1 MNIKFFNAAKR
12 DAVTRFL
19 APVAVAFF
27 SVFLASCPNS
37 ADNVPFVLPA
47 QQTVSSAPTV
57 SAGGTAANAEAQF
70 ITFRGSVRT
79 GGALPASYAKA
90 LEGLGFGGT
99 EEGVEGLSK
108 SARPD
113 VTVNGTS
120 IEHFAVATPNSG
132 EPVEGTFAS
141 ASSTTF
147 EMPLAIGKT
156 WNIVC
161 GIRNVSGDKKIIMSD
176 SFQMEVTVSNSVLS
190 HVFMLTPYTEV
201 VEGVAP
207 SGNVS
212 LLVNFEGSAASD
224 GASVSASWEDP
235 ALPALTVEGLDPAH
249 ITASGVPVGN
259 HRLAIFFRDPN
270 GVSVYE
276 TVQVVTVLNGLTTE
290 TWMPETGEA
299 AFTSGGH
306 FVVDNDVIQ
315 GAASDR
321 IYVGKPAALASNDSV
336 RASDSNSGSAYSPL
350 EHLQAAFNKIQSA
363 GSGSK
368 DFKIFVSGE
377 AVGNATLD
385 VVRGTHARSIT
396 IEGLDDPDES
406 SKPKSALKGSGS
418 GSVFTIASSVPVTI
432 KNLKITGGS
441 GAGQGGGIS
450 MASGSDLT
458 LDSGALVT
466 QNSATQQGGGVYNR
480 DGSLKIK
487 KGAAISGNW
496 ITSAGESGSDGGA
509 GLFMY
514 GSSAAC
520 VMTGGEISDNN
531 KNASY
536 NDKNVRGGGVRLGG
550 SARMTLSG
558 GSVSGNFSKNL
569 GGNFFIDNAFLD
581 ISGDA
586 KICQGCV
593 DTSSNTSDDNA
604 WGGALYVEGNSK
616 VTMTGGEISGNTAK
630 AKSSKFACA
639 GVYLLKEFEMTGGV
653 IEGNVVEGGLSSGGA
668 FRVGGLLTIGGSAKI
683 PYGGGEGKNDV
694 YVCKDGG
701 AYKVVQIAASGFSY
715 AASDSAPAAVL
726 APQDWQRNYSIIK
739 APSGSDIGAYTP
751 YFKTI
756 DPDFYFGR
764 QSSTVDTAK
773 LKAALC
779 VSNKANAADSVE
791 QNGTKSQPFRTIAF
805 ALTKLSGGEPDEIII
820 DYDST
825 RGAFGPQRIPA
836 TFTTANCSALTIR
849 GANGLYTSG
858 ANQGEPKDIL
868 DAGGTENVGSAL
880 SIASSV
886 PITIKDLKITGGN
899 KGYTNSNDNPNNGGG
914 VSLFEN
920 ASLTLADGVQI
931 AGNKAVNSG
940 GGVYVPSGASLYMY
954 GTSCIGD
961 NTQTTASG
969 DTLGSAC
976 SNSASYGGG
985 IYNNGKVYL
994 GYKNEGGEIKEA
1006 EWTGGVRRNYAST
1019 NGGGIYSYSTGD
1031 LKMRAGEISYNASH
1045 DNYWGGG
1052 LGVASNASDGHS
1064 VELLGGEIKE
1074 NSASL
1079 GGAVYV
1085 DGAFSMQGALSIPF
1099 GVAGVKGSGKNDIY
1113 LKAGQTVKV
1122 AGALSSPDGDATVAT
1137 LMPEG
1142 VKRTRKILS
1151 ASSEALINDNKDKFA
1166 LTSDNDGWQKK
1177 YVSDSGHYAELNS
1190 PVYVVGTQTSGST
1203 KPDDTWGWGK
1213 PSTNAPNGTKTSPYS
1228 SVADALGCAEL
1239 ASATEPNTII
1249 IAGILKGAPQSI
1261 SGTSVPSDLSL
1272 KGYKTATSSAMIDAG
1287 GTTDA
1292 GSALTVNKSGLT
1304 VTITDLT
1311 ITGGTGSD
1319 PSGGTAKNGGGIYIN
1334 AGTVKLADGAV
1345 ITGNTVTTNG
1355 GGVYLAGSGCALY
1368 MSGKALI
1375 GDSATSPTRAAS
1387 GASNRANQ
1395 AGNGAGI
1402 YNNGGSVFIGSNASG
1417 TATGFALVNNDTDGH
1432 YGVRRNYS
1440 TSHGGGI
1447 YNGGTLKIA
1456 SGDISLNSAG
1466 SSSGTGSEG
1475 GAIYCAANCS
1485 INGGSFTNNFANSGG
1500 VLYIPSGKSAE
1511 IGGAAVFTANKASM
1525 IGGVVC
1531 NYGDFTMSAGTI
1543 GGSNDTDVNTVTSN
1557 FGGAIFQ
1564 EGTFNVSGTAYIY
1577 PGSEKKNDVYLRSG
1591 KTITIAGAWNGSQA
1605 AGSRMTVTPSSY
1617 SRGRDILSSNS
1628 ANATNLSDAIE
1639 KFKLSQDDSG
1649 WDRGNNLA
1657 TSETTKKV
1665 WITSPIYV
1673 AGASGGDVCSAPPAS
1688 GNNGTKAKPYATIAA
1703 ALADSE
1709 LSKVDYT
1716 ITIDGSLSAQ
1726 TIANTTTVADGVDAV
1741 TLQGYSSSAKIDG
1754 GATAIAL
1761 DIGKSLTYTIEDLQI
1776 TNGKA
1781 SSGGGIYLRAG
1792 TVNLDSGAK
1801 VSGNK
1806 ATASGAGVYV
1816 ASGATLNIKDGSEIS
1831 SNAAYSGDISGGGV
1845 YNMGT
1850 VNMSG
1855 GSIKSNSAKNGGGIY
1870 NNSGTFSL
1878 TGGAIGGSG
1887 IANSATNGGGV
1898 YQSGTFKMQGA
1909 AVVDSSNDVY
1919 LNSGNTI
1926 TVADTITPPGGV
1938 TSVATLT
1945 LKEWKRGTYFLTATK
1960 ANVNKMVAA
1969 ESKFTFSKDPT
1980 GWEKKDDSTTSIAAT
1995 RYAWITSPIYV
2006 ASSGTDTTRKVC
2018 SAPPESGNNGTKTSP
2033 YATIAAA
2040 LADNELSTVD
2050 NTITIDGTLSAQT
2063 IASVTLPAGVT
2074 SVTLKGYM
2082 AESAT
2087 SSEAAI
2093 NGGGTTHALS
2103 ISKSA
2108 TYTIKNLQ
2116 ITNGTAQNG
2125 GGIYLTAGTVT
2136 LDSGAKVFSNKA
2148 KANGTTKGRGAGVY
2162 VASGATLNIKDG
2174 AEIYS
2179 NTTASGDISGGGVY
2193 NMGTVDMSGG
2203 SIYNNSAYDG
2213 GGINNNS
2220 GKLYVRRSAIIG
2232 AGSGTTATGSAAGS
2246 TCSNSAS
2253 NYGGG
2258 IYNDS
2263 SATLYFGC
2271 DADGAT
2277 PTGYSLESSAGV
2289 RRNYANHGG
2298 GIYNLGTFKS
2308 ASGLISDNLA
2318 ANVGGGMYAGGAT
2331 NNLGGLGISNNMSNW
2346 KAGGLYVASSIT
2358 ATITSATGINSN
2370 TVTQSSGSD
2379 DVMGGGIYIAGTL
2392 TATETLNASSNSATI
2407 TGTSS
2412 IGKAYGGCVYIV
2424 DGGTFTFAKGQLG
2437 TSGNLNSVSNSASA
2451 AKAYG
2456 GAVYNEGTF
2465 EVKGSGYVLP
2475 GSLKSN
2481 DVYLASGKC
2490 VTLPANSYTGNTSS
2504 SKMALTL
2511 ATWKRGTQVLDGS
2524 YAATYYD
2531 CFKCTDTE
2539 WSVGYNAGGDWTLN
2553 TDLKTRVGADIY
2565 VASSLASGHGRA
2577 SGISAPP
2584 STASER
2590 IGTKAKPYS
2599 SISEGVNACWNSGL
2613 PFTINMSGKISGADQ
2628 TIPAATT
2635 TTGLASAIT
2644 IAGVTGN
2651 SSDII
2656 DRNLTSAPTSG
2667 GSALTIS
2674 TATPV
2679 TLKDIKITKGYSKTH
2694 GGGILVNGV
2703 KAASLTLTTGALV
2716 TANQATNNGGGIY
2729 FVGTSASGGT
2739 ANLTMNDTAKIDG
2752 NTANGTATS
2761 QGGGGVYLSYANLC
2775 MSGKSVIGDTT
2786 GTAAATN
2793 TSGGYSNKAQYGGGV
2808 LASTGGNVYVGY
2820 KTTGAKDTTY
2830 TTDYGILHNYST
2842 KDGGGIYFVGASSAD
2857 GNSYL
2862 AYGSISKNGAA
2873 ANGGGVHIGQNRK
2886 LTMSDGEF
2894 ALNKGA
2900 SGGAVS
2906 VNGTFAMSSGTIG
2919 NASKDTAATNAS
2931 NCSNYATSS
2940 DDGGGA
2946 IWAGSGST
2954 VTVSGGTIAY
2964 NLAST
2969 AGGAIYACGTSVS
2982 KATVNLSGGTVKLN
2996 KATNGGG
3003 VYIQLY
3009 AEVNLSAGAIDGN
3022 TATNG
3027 GGVYV
3032 DGTSTSPSPRGK
3044 LLISGSGL
3052 IGKTGNTIASTS
3064 TYGNRATNGGGIY
3077 NKGTVCIGYSAWT
3090 SSSNNT
3096 PVACSGGVRRNYAGS
3111 TGGGI
3116 CSEED
3121 YIYLHAGNIAYN
3133 CSNANGGGIALKDN
3147 TQYAYVSMDGGTI
3160 SYNQCE
3166 STDGT
3171 KGAGIYAQHGSIT
3184 VTGGTINNNTKA
3196 QKGGGVYLDTESS
3209 LYMKNASGKTTSGE
3223 IKSNTATYGG
3233 AVYMDQCDT
3242 AHGINLYGAASIP
3255 KGSDEKNDIYV
3266 NATSSD
3272 KPKISM
3278 TDTLT
3283 NSSISLV
3290 TGSTNFY
3297 AEDYQIL
3304 KFGGSPNQGNAAKIE
3319 IKSQSSQDWT
3329 VVTESFAG
3337 KLAKAKK
3344 LTSSNITSFTPTA
3357 STSYNFVIDSTVD
3370 AAKMKT
3376 FLESMCN
3383 KTVNTSSTKIAAST
3397 LDLSKS
3403 SLTSFGNMTFDVEN
3417 LVEQPITKVILPATD
3432 CSAALGDYRVRLCF
3446 AGVKEFVVPPGSTAL
3461 SSSDGIVYNANKTKL
3476 IAYPASKTGNT
3487 LSWLSSVTEVGTH
3500 AFCYAKNLRT
3510 MNIPSTVTTIGG
3522 QAFMRAKITSV
3533 SIPSSV
3539 TSIGGEVFVYCTD
3552 LTSTTV
3558 SNSLIS
3564 QREFG
3569 YCSSLTSVT
3578 LSGVTKIEGVAFEG
3592 SGAKSITIPASV
3604 VHIGYRAFPS
3614 TMTSMTFAK
3623 TDKWKYYKRVTDSSE
3638 TYEGVVSSTQLNA
3651 TNYNST
3657 WYNKVLKYGN

>member
-1 MNIKFFNAAKR
+1 
-12 DAVTRFL
+12 
-19 APVAVAFF
+19 
-27 SVFLASCPNS
+27 
-37 ADNVPFVLPA
+37 
-47 QQTVSSAPTV
+47 
-57 SAGGTAANAEAQF
+57 
-70 ITFRGSVRT
+70 
-79 GGALPASYAKA
+79 
-90 LEGLGFGGT
+90 
-99 EEGVEGLSK
+99 
-108 SARPD
+108 
-113 VTVNGTS
+113 
-120 IEHFAVATPNSG
+120 
-132 EPVEGTFAS
+132 
-141 ASSTTF
+141 
-147 EMPLAIGKT
+147 
-156 WNIVC
+156 
-161 GIRNVSGDKKIIMSD
+161 
-176 SFQMEVTVSNSVLS
+176 
-190 HVFMLTPYTEV
+190 
-201 VEGVAP
+201 
-207 SGNVS
+207 
-212 LLVNFEGSAASD
+212 
-224 GASVSASWEDP
+224 
-235 ALPALTVEGLDPAH
+235 
-249 ITASGVPVGN
+249 
-259 HRLAIFFRDPN
+259 
-270 GVSVYE
+270 
-276 TVQVVTVLNGLTTE
+276 
-290 TWMPETGEA
+290 
-299 AFTSGGH
+299 
-306 FVVDNDVIQ
+306 
-315 GAASDR
+315 
-321 IYVGKPAALASNDSV
+321 
-336 RASDSNSGSAYSPL
+336 
-350 EHLQAAFNKIQSA
+350 
-363 GSGSK
+363 
-368 DFKIFVSGE
+368 
-377 AVGNATLD
+377 
-385 VVRGTHARSIT
+385 
-396 IEGLDDPDES
+396 
-406 SKPKSALKGSGS
+406 
-418 GSVFTIASSVPVTI
+418 
-432 KNLKITGGS
+432 
-441 GAGQGGGIS
+441 
-450 MASGSDLT
+450 
-458 LDSGALVT
+458 
-466 QNSATQQGGGVYNR
+466 
-480 DGSLKIK
+480 
-487 KGAAISGNW
+487 
-496 ITSAGESGSDGGA
+496 
-509 GLFMY
+509 
-514 GSSAAC
+514 
-520 VMTGGEISDNN
+520 
-531 KNASY
+531 
-536 NDKNVRGGGVRLGG
+536 
-550 SARMTLSG
+550 
-558 GSVSGNFSKNL
+558 
-569 GGNFFIDNAFLD
+569 
-581 ISGDA
+581 
-586 KICQGCV
+586 
-593 DTSSNTSDDNA
+593 
-604 WGGALYVEGNSK
+604 
-616 VTMTGGEISGNTAK
+616 
-630 AKSSKFACA
+630 
-639 GVYLLKEFEMTGGV
+639 
-653 IEGNVVEGGLSSGGA
+653 
-668 FRVGGLLTIGGSAKI
+668 
-683 PYGGGEGKNDV
+683 
-694 YVCKDGG
+694 
-701 AYKVVQIAASGFSY
+701 
-715 AASDSAPAAVL
+715 
-726 APQDWQRNYSIIK
+726 
-739 APSGSDIGAYTP
+739 
-751 YFKTI
+751 
-756 DPDFYFGR
+756 
-764 QSSTVDTAK
+764 
-773 LKAALC
+773 
-779 VSNKANAADSVE
+779 
-791 QNGTKSQPFRTIAF
+791 
-805 ALTKLSGGEPDEIII
+805 
-820 DYDST
+820 
-825 RGAFGPQRIPA
+825 
-836 TFTTANCSALTIR
+836 
-849 GANGLYTSG
+849 
-858 ANQGEPKDIL
+858 
-868 DAGGTENVGSAL
+868 
-880 SIASSV
+880 
-886 PITIKDLKITGGN
+886 
-899 KGYTNSNDNPNNGGG
+899 
-914 VSLFEN
+914 
-920 ASLTLADGVQI
+920 
-931 AGNKAVNSG
+931 
-940 GGVYVPSGASLYMY
+940 
-954 GTSCIGD
+954 
-961 NTQTTASG
+961 
-969 DTLGSAC
+969 
-976 SNSASYGGG
+976 
-985 IYNNGKVYL
+985 
-994 GYKNEGGEIKEA
+994 
-1006 EWTGGVRRNYAST
+1006 
-1019 NGGGIYSYSTGD
+1019 
-1031 LKMRAGEISYNASH
+1031 
-1045 DNYWGGG
+1045 
-1052 LGVASNASDGHS
+1052 
-1064 VELLGGEIKE
+1064 
-1074 NSASL
+1074 
-1079 GGAVYV
+1079 
-1085 DGAFSMQGALSIPF
+1085 
-1099 GVAGVKGSGKNDIY
+1099 
-1113 LKAGQTVKV
+1113 
-1122 AGALSSPDGDATVAT
+1122 
-1137 LMPEG
+1137 
-1142 VKRTRKILS
+1142 
-1151 ASSEALINDNKDKFA
+1151 
-1166 LTSDNDGWQKK
+1166 
-1177 YVSDSGHYAELNS
+1177 
-1190 PVYVVGTQTSGST
+1190 
-1203 KPDDTWGWGK
+1203 
-1213 PSTNAPNGTKTSPYS
+1213 
-1228 SVADALGCAEL
+1228 
-1239 ASATEPNTII
+1239 
-1249 IAGILKGAPQSI
+1249 
-1261 SGTSVPSDLSL
+1261 
-1272 KGYKTATSSAMIDAG
+1272 
-1287 GTTDA
+1287 
-1292 GSALTVNKSGLT
+1292 
-1304 VTITDLT
+1304 
-1311 ITGGTGSD
+1311 
-1319 PSGGTAKNGGGIYIN
+1319 
-1334 AGTVKLADGAV
+1334 
-1345 ITGNTVTTNG
+1345 
-1355 GGVYLAGSGCALY
+1355 
-1368 MSGKALI
+1368 
-1375 GDSATSPTRAAS
+1375 
-1387 GASNRANQ
+1387 
-1395 AGNGAGI
+1395 
-1402 YNNGGSVFIGSNASG
+1402 
-1417 TATGFALVNNDTDGH
+1417 
-1432 YGVRRNYS
+1432 
-1440 TSHGGGI
+1440 
-1447 YNGGTLKIA
+1447 
-1456 SGDISLNSAG
+1456 
-1466 SSSGTGSEG
+1466 
-1475 GAIYCAANCS
+1475 
-1485 INGGSFTNNFANSGG
+1485 
-1500 VLYIPSGKSAE
+1500 
-1511 IGGAAVFTANKASM
+1511 
-1525 IGGVVC
+1525 
-1531 NYGDFTMSAGTI
+1531 
-1543 GGSNDTDVNTVTSN
+1543 
-1557 FGGAIFQ
+1557 
-1564 EGTFNVSGTAYIY
+1564 
-1577 PGSEKKNDVYLRSG
+1577 
-1591 KTITIAGAWNGSQA
+1591 
-1605 AGSRMTVTPSSY
+1605 
-1617 SRGRDILSSNS
+1617 
-1628 ANATNLSDAIE
+1628 
-1639 KFKLSQDDSG
+1639 
-1649 WDRGNNLA
+1649 
-1657 TSETTKKV
+1657 
-1665 WITSPIYV
+1665 
-1673 AGASGGDVCSAPPAS
+1673 
-1688 GNNGTKAKPYATIAA
+1688 
-1703 ALADSE
+1703 
-1709 LSKVDYT
+1709 
-1716 ITIDGSLSAQ
+1716 
-1726 TIANTTTVADGVDAV
+1726 
-1741 TLQGYSSSAKIDG
+1741 
-1754 GATAIAL
+1754 
-1761 DIGKSLTYTIEDLQI
+1761 
-1776 TNGKA
+1776 
-1781 SSGGGIYLRAG
+1781 
-1792 TVNLDSGAK
+1792 
-1801 VSGNK
+1801 
-1806 ATASGAGVYV
+1806 
-1816 ASGATLNIKDGSEIS
+1816 
-1831 SNAAYSGDISGGGV
+1831 
-1845 YNMGT
+1845 
-1850 VNMSG
+1850 
-1855 GSIKSNSAKNGGGIY
+1855 
-1870 NNSGTFSL
+1870 
-1878 TGGAIGGSG
+1878 
-1887 IANSATNGGGV
+1887 
-1898 YQSGTFKMQGA
+1898 
-1909 AVVDSSNDVY
+1909 
-1919 LNSGNTI
+1919 
-1926 TVADTITPPGGV
+1926 
-1938 TSVATLT
+1938 
-1945 LKEWKRGTYFLTATK
+1945 
-1960 ANVNKMVAA
+1960 
-1969 ESKFTFSKDPT
+1969 
-1980 GWEKKDDSTTSIAAT
+1980 
-1995 RYAWITSPIYV
+1995 
-2006 ASSGTDTTRKVC
+2006 
-2018 SAPPESGNNGTKTSP
+2018 
-2033 YATIAAA
+2033 
-2040 LADNELSTVD
+2040 
-2050 NTITIDGTLSAQT
+2050 
-2063 IASVTLPAGVT
+2063 
-2074 SVTLKGYM
+2074 
-2082 AESAT
+2082 
-2087 SSEAAI
+2087 
-2093 NGGGTTHALS
+2093 
-2103 ISKSA
+2103 
-2108 TYTIKNLQ
+2108 
-2116 ITNGTAQNG
+2116 
-2125 GGIYLTAGTVT
+2125 
-2136 LDSGAKVFSNKA
+2136 
-2148 KANGTTKGRGAGVY
+2148 
-2162 VASGATLNIKDG
+2162 
-2174 AEIYS
+2174 
-2179 NTTASGDISGGGVY
+2179 
-2193 NMGTVDMSGG
+2193 
-2203 SIYNNSAYDG
+2203 
-2213 GGINNNS
+2213 
-2220 GKLYVRRSAIIG
+2220 
-2232 AGSGTTATGSAAGS
+2232 
-2246 TCSNSAS
+2246 
-2253 NYGGG
+2253 
-2258 IYNDS
+2258 
-2263 SATLYFGC
+2263 
-2271 DADGAT
+2271 
-2277 PTGYSLESSAGV
+2277 
-2289 RRNYANHGG
+2289 
-2298 GIYNLGTFKS
+2298 
-2308 ASGLISDNLA
+2308 
-2318 ANVGGGMYAGGAT
+2318 MYAGGAT
-2331 NNLGGLGISNNMSNW
+2331 NNLGGLGISNNQANW

-2370 TVTQSSGSD
+2370 TVTQSSGSS

-2490 VTLPANSYTGNTSS
+2490 VTVPANSYTGNTSS

-2511 ATWKRGTQVLDGS
+2511 ETWKRGTQVLDGS
-2524 YAATYYD
+2524 YAATYYE

-2539 WSVGYNAGGDWTLN
+2539 WSVGYNAGGDWTLDDN
-2553 TDLKTRVGADIY
+2553 LKKRVGADIY

-2739 ANLTMNDTAKIDG
+2739 ANLTMNDTAQIDG
-2752 NTANGTATS
+2752 NTANGTGTS

-2830 TTDYGILHNYST
+2830 ATDYGILHNYST

-2906 VNGTFAMSSGTIG
+2906 VNGTFVMSSGTIG

-3133 CSNANGGGIALKDN
+3133 CSNANGGGIALKDG

-3290 TGSTNFY
+3290 TGSTSFY

-3357 STSYNFVIDSTVD
+3357 SASYNFVIDSTVD

-3376 FLESMCN
+3376 FLEALCN

-3403 SLTSFGNMTFDVEN
+3403 SLTSFGSMTFDVEN

-3552 LTSTTV
+3552 LASATV
-3558 SNSLIS
+3558 NNSLIS

>member
-90 LEGLGFGGT
+90 LEDLGFGGT

-108 SARPD
+108 SARPE
-113 VTVNGTS
+113 VNADGIS
-120 IEHFAVATPNSG
+120 IEHFAVATPNVG

-235 ALPALTVEGLDPAH
+235 ALPALTVEGLATAH
-249 ITASGVPVGN
+249 ITASNVPVGN

-377 AVGNATLD
+377 AVGNATLGA
-385 VVRGTHARSIT
+385 VRGTHARSIT

-406 SKPKSALKGSGS
+406 SRPKSALKGSGS
-418 GSVFTIASSVPVTI
+418 GSVFAIESNVPVTI

-441 GAGQGGGIS
+441 GAGQGGGIC
-450 MASGSDLT
+450 ANSGSDLT
-458 LDSGALVT
+458 IDSGV
-466 QNSATQQGGGVYNR
+466 
-480 DGSLKIK
+480 
-487 KGAAISGNW
+487 W
-496 ITSAGESGSDGGA
+496 ITGNEADE
-509 GLFMY
+509 
-514 GSSAAC
+514 
-520 VMTGGEISDNN
+520 
-531 KNASY
+531 
-536 NDKNVRGGGVRLGG
+536 RGGGV
-550 SARMTLSG
+550 
-558 GSVSGNFSKNL
+558 SVAGKL
-569 GGNFFIDNAFLD
+569 LM
-581 ISGDA
+581 
-586 KICQGCV
+586 K
-593 DTSSNTSDDNA
+593 
-604 WGGALYVEGNSK
+604 
-616 VTMTGGEISGNTAK
+616 GGEISGNTAK
-630 AKSSKFACA
+630 LF
-639 GVYLLKEFEMTGGV
+639 
-653 IEGNVVEGGLSSGGA
+653 
-668 FRVGGLLTIGGSAKI
+668 
-683 PYGGGEGKNDV
+683 GGGV
-694 YVCKDGG
+694 YVCGGASLKMSSGEISQNVSKEGNGGGVYVDNNIESGAGLFAMIGGTLSGNSAKFDGG
-701 AYKVVQIAASGFSY
+701 AVNNNGTFELSGSALIPCGGSGGKPEEKKNDIYLCSGKKIQVGALSGSGVVASIRPIGWDRGATVISVSGTTVEAVKDRFVITDTDFTINKSKDDSSLGVLNAPIYVAGVGAENRHKCTADGSDDDGVSGTKDHPFKTVGHAASKLTGNEDFEILIDGKITGAQRIEGTIAATSI
-715 AASDSAPAAVL
+715 VL
-726 APQDWQRNYSIIK
+726 
-739 APSGSDIGAYTP
+739 
-751 YFKTI
+751 
-756 DPDFYFGR
+756 
-764 QSSTVDTAK
+764 
-773 LKAALC
+773 
-779 VSNKANAADSVE
+779 
-791 QNGTKSQPFRTIAF
+791 
-805 ALTKLSGGEPDEIII
+805 
-820 DYDST
+820 
-825 RGAFGPQRIPA
+825 RG
-836 TFTTANCSALTIR
+836 C
-849 GANGLYTSG
+849 NGLDATTNVPIDS
-858 ANQGEPKDIL
+858 L
-868 DAGGTENVGSAL
+868 DAGGIKNDGTVVSGVGTTL
-880 SIASSV
+880 SVNTSV
-886 PITIKDLKITGGN
+886 PITIQNLKVTGGN
-899 KGYTNSNDNPNNGGG
+899 KNHLDPHPH
-914 VSLFEN
+914 
-920 ASLTLADGVQI
+920 
-931 AGNKAVNSG
+931 SG
-940 GGVYVPSGASLYMY
+940 GGVYLGDGSSLSLADGTMVAGNYAQYGGGVYVAEGASLYMY
-954 GTSCIGD
+954 GTSYIGD
-961 NTQTTASG
+961 KTQTTASG
-969 DTLGSAC
+969 ETLGEQC
-976 SNSASYGGG
+976 SNRASYGGG
-985 IYNNGKVYL
+985 IHNSGNVYL
-994 GYKNEGGEIKEA
+994 GYKKEGSAIKDA
-1006 EWTGGVRRNYAST
+1006 ALTGGVCRNYVST
-1019 NGGGIYSYSTGD
+1019 NGGGIYNSKGD
-1031 LKMRAGEISYNASH
+1031 VKIRDGNISYNYSH
-1045 DNYWGGG
+1045 NQRGGG
-1052 LGVASNASDGHS
+1052 LCAGENVPAGKGI
-1064 VELLGGEIKE
+1064 ELLGGVLEE
-1074 NSASL
+1074 NVAGY

-1085 DGAFSMQGALSIPF
+1085 KSSFSM
-1099 GVAGVKGSGKNDIY
+1099 KGSPYIPYGGSPDKNDIF
-1113 LKAGQTVKV
+1113 LDNQNNTEMTVTIAGD
-1122 AGALSSPDGDATVAT
+1122 LT
-1137 LMPEG
+1137 LPSG
-1142 VKRTRKILS
+1142 KTTLAAITFWSWNRKERFLS
-1151 ASSEALINDNKDKFA
+1151 ASSESLITGNMNKFA
-1166 LTSDNDGWQKK
+1166 FSRCPEGWSKKNASESSKYYAIIDSPIYVAGNTNRVICTKDGNDYTSNFGTKEDPFATISKACGLFGDSSADYEILIDGDVKGVQEIPSSVDSKAASVTLRGVKK
-1177 YVSDSGHYAELNS
+1177 NASGAVVATAAPALNANIGSTASDSG
-1190 PVYVVGTQTSGST
+1190 T
-1203 KPDDTWGWGK
+1203 
-1213 PSTNAPNGTKTSPYS
+1213 
-1228 SVADALGCAEL
+1228 
-1239 ASATEPNTII
+1239 
-1249 IAGILKGAPQSI
+1249 
-1261 SGTSVPSDLSL
+1261 
-1272 KGYKTATSSAMIDAG
+1272 
-1287 GTTDA
+1287 
-1292 GSALTVNKSGLT
+1292 ALTVNTKKS

-1311 ITGGTGSD
+1311 ITGGNT
-1319 PSGGTAKNGGGIYIN
+1319 TKNGGGIYVA
-1334 AGTVKLADGAV
+1334 AGANVTLTDGA
-1345 ITGNTVTTNG
+1345 NVTNNHADSTTSGCGLG
-1355 GGVYLAGSGCALY
+1355 GGVYVAAGTGGVADGALY
-1368 MSGKALI
+1368 MNGGAVVGVSGTL
-1375 GDSATSPTRAAS
+1375 S
-1387 GASNRANQ
+1387 GAVASNTTGINTAR
-1395 AGNGAGI
+1395 NGAGV
-1402 YNNGGSVFIGSNASG
+1402 YNAGGLYLGYKQNGASYSAQNLSGGVIGNYTSNTYGYGGGVYNAGTLKLASGNVSYNKTDAAYAYGVGVYNAGTFDMTGGEISGNKNEKNSSAGGGVYTTGSGHKFTMSGGAVVSNWAQSYGGGVYVTSLSEFEMSG
-1417 TATGFALVNNDTDGH
+1417 TASVSSNKT
-1432 YGVRRNYS
+1432 S
-1440 TSHGGGI
+1440 TSGSGGGI
-1447 YNGGTLKIA
+1447 YLYGGT
-1456 SGDISLNSAG
+1456 
-1466 SSSGTGSEG
+1466 
-1475 GAIYCAANCS
+1475 
-1485 INGGSFTNNFANSGG
+1485 FTLSGG
-1500 VLYIPSGKSAE
+1500 
-1511 IGGAAVFTANKASM
+1511 
-1525 IGGVVC
+1525 
-1531 NYGDFTMSAGTI
+1531 TI
-1543 GGSNDTDVNTVTSN
+1543 TSN
-1557 FGGAIFQ
+1557 ANAKWGKGVHV
-1564 EGTFNVSGTAYIY
+1564 ESGTFNMKDAAVVAS
-1577 PGSEKKNDVYLRSG
+1577 SNDVYLNSE
-1591 KTITIAGAWNGSQA
+1591 KTITIADTLSASGSVA
-1605 AGSRMTVTPSSY
+1605 TVTLKNWN
-1617 SRGRDILSSNS
+1617 RGTNFLSSTYANRTKLNAAQSKFTISEDGWNKSNDSTTSS
-1628 ANATNLSDAIE
+1628 AATIYA
-1639 KFKLSQDDSG
+1639 
-1649 WDRGNNLA
+1649 
-1657 TSETTKKV
+1657 

-1673 AGASGGDVCSAPPAS
+1673 AGSSGGDVCSAPPAS

-1754 GATAIAL
+1754 GATATAL
-1761 DIGKSLTYTIEDLQI
+1761 DIGKSLTYTIEGLQI

-1816 ASGATLNIKDGSEIS
+1816 ASGATLNIKAGSEIS

-1960 ANVNKMVAA
+1960 ANVDKMVAA

-1980 GWEKKDDSTTSIAAT
+1980 GWEKKDDSTTSSAAT

-2018 SAPPESGNNGTKTSP
+2018 NAPPESGNNGTKTSP

-2040 LADNELSTVD
+2040 LADNELSKVD
-2050 NTITIDGTLSAQT
+2050 NTITIDGSLSAQT

-2074 SVTLKGYM
+2074 SVTLKGYK

-2087 SSEAAI
+2087 SSAAKI
-2093 NGGGTTHALS
+2093 DGGATASALK

-2116 ITNGTAQNG
+2116 ITNGTAQDG
-2125 GGIYLTAGTVT
+2125 GGIYIAAGTVT
-2136 LDSGAKVFSNKA
+2136 LDSGALVFSNKA
-2148 KANGTTKGRGAGVY
+2148 KANGTTKGRGAGVF

-2179 NTTASGDISGGGVY
+2179 NTTASGDIRGGGVY

-2203 SIYNNSAYDG
+2203 SIYNNTAYDG
-2213 GGINNNS
+2213 GGINNY

-2232 AGSGTTATGSAAGS
+2232 VQTGVIATGSAAGS

-2346 KAGGLYVASSIT
+2346 RAGGLFVGESIT

-2392 TATETLNASSNSATI
+2392 TVNETLNASSNSATI

-2412 IGKAYGGCVYIV
+2412 IGKAYGGCVYIAST
-2424 DGGTFTFAKGQLG
+2424 GKFTFAKGQLG
-2437 TSGNLNSVSNSASA
+2437 TSGSLNSVSNSASA

-2539 WSVGYNAGGDWTLN
+2539 WSVGYKETSWTL
-2553 TDLKTRVGADIY
+2553 TDDLKKCVGADIY

-2584 STASER
+2584 ASER

-2599 SISEGVNACWNSGL
+2599 SISEGVNACWNSGY
-2613 PFTINMSGKISGADQ
+2613 PFTIKISGKISGADQ

-2644 IAGVTGN
+2644 IEGVTGN
-2651 SSDII
+2651 ASDII
-2656 DRNLTSAPTSG
+2656 DRGLASSTSAPASG

-2674 TATPV
+2674 ATAPV
-2679 TLKDIKITKGYSKTH
+2679 TLKNIKITGGFSKTN

-2703 KAASLTLTTGALV
+2703 KGASLTLTTGALV

-2729 FVGTSASGGT
+2729 FVGTSATGGT
-2739 ANLTMNDTAKIDG
+2739 ANLTMNDTAQIDG

-2919 NASKDTAATNAS
+2919 NALKTTAATNAS
-2931 NCSNYATSS
+2931 NCSNCATSS

-3357 STSYNFVIDSTVD
+3357 SASYNFVIDSTVD

-3552 LTSTTV
+3552 LTSATV